1 MKKSKSN
8 FSFVFW
14 LSGIIFL
21 LFGIY
26 FNLNNAEF
34 KRNGIT
40 TTAEIVAIEK
50 YYDLD
55 DEEEIDVYVQYT
67 VGNTIYK
74 TKLDYYSDFLSEGD
88 IITIIYLPENPH
100 KITYAKFNMVPQIL
114 LFTAAGICFIA
125 GFVSLFWG
133 FFSRLKRYRLKGNKV
148 IATIKK
154 FYCQANFRIL
164 NKYVARLVCV
174 DAEGNQ
180 YETRFLY
187 DNRKLIEVGS
197 QIVVYVNK
205 KNPKKYAIDVEQ

>member
-26 FNLNNAEF
+26 FNLNDAEF

-88 IITIIYLPENPH
+88 IITIIYCP
-100 KITYAKFNMVPQIL
+100 KILIKSLMPNSIWFRKYYCLQLQAYVL
-114 LFTAAGICFIA
+114 LS
-125 GFVSLFWG
+125 VSLV
-133 FFSRLKRYRLKGNKV
+133 FFG
-148 IATIKK
+148 
-154 FYCQANFRIL
+154 
-164 NKYVARLVCV
+164 
-174 DAEGNQ
+174 D
-180 YETRFLY
+180 FLA
-187 DNRKLIEVGS
+187 G
-197 QIVVYVNK
+197 
-205 KNPKKYAIDVEQ
+205 

>member
-88 IITIIYLPENPH
+88 IITIIYCPKILIKSLMPNSIWFRKYYCLQLQAYVLLP
-100 KITYAKFNMVPQIL
+100 
-114 LFTAAGICFIA
+114 
-125 GFVSLFWG
+125 VSL
-133 FFSRLKRYRLKGNKV
+133 V
-148 IATIKK
+148 
-154 FYCQANFRIL
+154 
-164 NKYVARLVCV
+164 
-174 DAEGNQ
+174 
-180 YETRFLY
+180 FLG
-187 DNRKLIEVGS
+187 DFLAG
-197 QIVVYVNK
+197 
-205 KNPKKYAIDVEQ
+205 

>member
-1 MKKSKSN
+1 MKKSKLN

-21 LFGIY
+21 LVGIY

-114 LFTAAGICFIA
+114 LFTVAGICFVV
-125 GFVSLFWG
+125 GFISLFWG
-133 FFSRLKRYRLKGNKV
+133 FF
-148 IATIKK
+148 
-154 FYCQANFRIL
+154 IL
-164 NKYVARLVCV
+164 L
-174 DAEGNQ
+174 
-180 YETRFLY
+180 
-187 DNRKLIEVGS
+187 
-197 QIVVYVNK
+197 
-205 KNPKKYAIDVEQ
+205 